1 MVVSGLI
8 IYNRNMKQW
17 IPLIQIVIGFLL
29 SAAILM
35 QAKGTGLG
43 RSVGPSSYHARR
55 GMEKML
61 FKATIVLSVVFVA
74 ISVMAQFLP

>member
-1 MVVSGLI
+1 
-8 IYNRNMKQW
+8 MKQW
-17 IPLIQIVIGFLL
+17 IPLIQIIIGLLL
-29 SAAILM
+29 STAILM

-61 FKATIVLSVVFVA
+61 FKATIALSVIFVA
-74 ISVMAQFLP
+74 ISVLSQFLP

>member
-1 MVVSGLI
+1 M
-8 IYNRNMKQW
+8 
-17 IPLIQIVIGFLL
+17 IPLVQIIIGILL
-29 SAAILM
+29 SGAVLM

-61 FKATIVLSVVFVA
+61 FKATIALSVIFVA
-74 ISVMAQFLP
+74 ISVLSQFLP

>member
-35 QAKGTGLG
+35 QAKGSGLG

-61 FKATIVLSVVFVA
+61 FKTTIVLSVVFVA

>member
-1 MVVSGLI
+1 
-8 IYNRNMKQW
+8 MKAW
-17 IPLIQIVIGFLL
+17 IPLSQIIIGILL

-35 QAKGTGLG
+35 QAKGTGFA

-74 ISVMAQFLP
+74 ISVVAQLLP

>member
-1 MVVSGLI
+1 
-8 IYNRNMKQW
+8 MKTW
-17 IPLIQIVIGFLL
+17 IPLGQIVIGLL
-29 SAAILM
+29 LASAVLM

-61 FKATIVLSVVFVA
+61 FRATIILSIVFVA
-74 ISVMAQFLP
+74 ISIASQFLS